1 MTEMKLPETIKV
13 GAHEYEVVFPHR
25 FQEVDGYLGLHDSN
39 IRRIMIAEVDWCG
52 NDRKPTDV
60 YKTFIHEILHAV
72 DNVYLK
78 GRIGEEGDEEKIID
92 SLAEGLLQVL
102 LDCNLLRPITRE
114 KTE

>member
-1 MTEMKLPETIKV
+1 MTKLKLPKTIKV
-13 GAHEYEVVFPHR
+13 GAHEYEVVYPHR

-52 NDRKPTDV
+52 NTRKATDI
-60 YKTFIHEILHAV
+60 YKTLLHEILHAI

-92 SLAEGLLQVL
+92 SLADGLLQVL
-102 LDCNLLRPITRE
+102 LDCGLLRPLGKE
-114 KTE
+114 KK

>member
-1 MTEMKLPETIKV
+1 MKLPKTIRV
-13 GAHEYEVVFPHR
+13 GAHEYEVTYPHR
-25 FQEVDGYLGLHDSN
+25 FQEVDGYLGLHDGN

-52 NDRKPTDV
+52 NERKAPDIM
-60 YKTFIHEILHAV
+60 KTFIHEILHAV

-102 LDCNLLRPITRE
+102 TDCGMLKTLKKE
-114 KTE
+114 KA